1 MPGYLPEQMLD
12 SDDNMSPLVNVPL
25 VNCPNECCNQGAAKQ
40 ITNSGKQI
48 CNAVKRGIDY
58 QELARDQ
65 EADIEV
71 QAYRTA
77 TTGLKVEDVPYS
89 NGQFTVL
96 CDTSLGRSRP
106 VIPTNWRRRIFDI
119 THSLAHPGA

>member
-1 MPGYLPEQMLD
+1 MHTSSEDMTNLSDYSYWSDHEIINIQSSEGE

-25 VNCPNECCNQGAAKQ
+25 VNCPNECCNQGAAKLK
-40 ITNSGKQI
+40 TNSGKQI
-48 CNAVKRGIDY
+48 CNAVKQGIDY

-89 NGQFTVL
+89 KGQFTFRHL
-96 CDTSLGRSRP
+96 QTQIIDSYL
-106 VIPTNWRRRIFDI
+106 
-119 THSLAHPGA
+119 